1 MCYVDI
7 WVCQWYPYIYIYGN
21 IDRAEV
27 GLEPT
32 IFRL

>member
-1 MCYVDI
+1 MLTYGYVNGI
-7 WVCQWYPYIYIYGN
+7 HIYIYGN